1 MLTVESSH
9 FTVREDGGISKGA
22 RLINFIK
29 TFLTSISHAEYT
41 YIPYVL
47 VGGTVVISVV
57 EGDGCTGRGD
67 AKKYHCTIRKSLPV
81 PPTCLLG
88 FQYNTLLFQYF
99 VCDFSILLRSPCI
112 VCVSNHGHT
121 HFSVFST
128 LNFISIEGLISINK
142 TDKSV

>member
-57 EGDGCTGRGD
+57 EGDGCTEEVIIRNVNVPYVSHYQYLRPVCLD
-67 AKKYHCTIRKSLPV
+67 FSTIHS
-81 PPTCLLG
+81 
-88 FQYNTLLFQYF
+88 Y
-99 VCDFSILLRSPCI
+99 FSILYVIL
-112 VCVSNHGHT
+112 
-121 HFSVFST
+121 VFY
-128 LNFISIEGLISINK
+128 
-142 TDKSV
+142 